1 MLPERLRASG
11 LALLQTGQALA
22 RMFSAVLVGLLWTLW
37 DIRPALLLTTAALLV
52 VTLAAAVVRPWEVSR

>member
-1 MLPERLRASG
+1 MLPEHLRASG

-22 RMFSAVLVGLLWTLW
+22 RMVSAVMVGLLWTLW

-52 VTLAAAVVRPWEVSR
+52 VTIAAAVVRPWEASR